1 MTRHMIQVISIGAV
15 LRSMWLSR
23 IEMVPLYPQRKVEH
37 LVVQV
42 VRSGSHGSAMEVWR
56 VVPLIGMFPILRSW
70 WNLPVIPVWVVR
82 HFGPVRLSV
91 HGICITVGAACLGM
105 SVWY

>member
-1 MTRHMIQVISIGAV
+1 MTRRMIQVISIGAV
-15 LRSMWLSR
+15 LRSMWLSH
-23 IEMVPLYPQRKVEH
+23 IKMVPLYPRRKVEH

-56 VVPLIGMFPILRSW
+56 VVPLIGTFPILRSW
-70 WNLPVIPVWVVR
+70 WNLPAIPVWEVR

-91 HGICITVGAACLGM
+91 RGICITVGAACLGM

>member
-1 MTRHMIQVISIGAV
+1 MTRRMIQVISTGVV
-15 LRSMWLSR
+15 LHSTRLSR
-23 IEMVPLYPQRKVEH
+23 IEMVPLYPRRKVEH

-70 WNLPVIPVWVVR
+70 WNLLVIPVWEAPL
-82 HFGPVRLSV
+82 FGPVRLSV
-91 HGICITVGAACLGM
+91 RGICITVEAVCPDL
-105 SVWY
+105 

>member
-1 MTRHMIQVISIGAV
+1 MTRRMIPAISIGAV
-15 LRSMWLSR
+15 LHSMWLSR
-23 IEMVPLYPQRKVEH
+23 IEMVPLYPRRKVEH

-70 WNLPVIPVWVVR
+70 WNLLVIPVWEALL
-82 HFGPVRLSV
+82 FGPVRLSV
-91 HGICITVGAACLGM
+91 LGICITVGAACLGM